1 MSEFKAGDE
10 ALLRVK
16 VFNVINGTA
25 YLRHHGTAKVAD
37 LLPVPQAD
45 EGAIERATRVLV
57 ESSGLDWRLVGDEFR
72 ESFRRHARALAA
84 AGLLADPDAI
94 RQAKAGSVVH
104 SPASIKSVGEALKY
118 AEAALLNFYHD
129 NGQRSMYAEILRE
142 LLADIERQR
151 PTGPDG
157 KHGDRHT
164 PTCGC
169 ADRIGGE

>member
-1 MSEFKAGDE
+1 MSAREWKPGDRAYIE
-10 ALLRVK
+10 VEVEDVTRMSGVDTAFVWVQSTRPGLGRSVGVRV
-16 VFNVINGTA
+16 
-25 YLRHHGTAKVAD
+25 
-37 LLPVPQAD
+37 P
-45 EGAIERATRVLV
+45 
-57 ESSGLDWRLVGDEFR
+57 
-72 ESFRRHARALAA
+72 AA
-84 AGLLADPDAI
+84 NLLASPDAT